1 MSATHDQFISS
12 LTHSLESRLPG
23 ADGSLATAFAVGL
36 WGAAPD
42 DELIERDPENDASAT
57 IACFRAFQHRQSD
70 EFRVS
75 IINPEYDR
83 DGWQSS
89 HTIVL
94 IVCPD
99 MPFVV
104 DSVLMELSH
113 HDLVTH
119 YLGNTVFRTQRD
131 PDGVLEAL
139 LPNGTS
145 EGNAEGFIYAEI
157 DRVVAG
163 QLAALRLRLEETL
176 DHVRV
181 VVRDFAPMKAQLHRI
196 ISELETDAGTSPAEE
211 VQEVIAF
218 LHWID
223 HENFTFLGYRE
234 FDYLDDEMRQRE
246 GTSLGILT
254 LRAAAST
261 RRLSEQ
267 SEATRAFLL
276 EPTLLSFSKSGT
288 KCRVHRPAYPD
299 SVSVKRFDDT
309 GQVIGEQ
316 TFLGL
321 YTSPVYTE
329 RPSRIPCIRRKVE
342 RVIEQSP
349 FEPRGFDGKVLAQV
363 LATYPRD
370 ELFQMSEA
378 ELLASAVAITYLHER
393 RKTRVFL
400 RRDRYGLFYT
410 CLVYI
415 PRELYNTH
423 LRVQIQ
429 NLLIEVLAAEDFEFE
444 PYFSESILVRL
455 QFNLRVAP
463 GSQAVFDDATL
474 EQQIIELASDW
485 SSELNEA
492 LVAAFGESRGRVLS
506 RRYASAFPAG
516 YREHFSARTAAYDVS
531 HTERLSDSRRLVMR
545 FSRLPEADRR
555 ELNLKVFHLGEPLP
569 LSDLLPQ
576 LEHMGLR
583 VNGEHPY
590 RIGLQSH
597 PVSIQDFHVS
607 YHRPLELDQI
617 GDRFEDAFIRI
628 WVGSVDDDSFN
639 RLILAAGLTWRQ
651 VAVLRSYAH
660 YMKQIRFGFS
670 EHFISD
676 TLNAHATLAC
686 QLVELFECRFDPA
699 TVDRDRYQLLGE
711 EFVLGLDDVE
721 LLNEDRILRRFAE
734 LIDAT
739 ERTNYYCGN
748 DEPRSFLSIK
758 LAPGRISELPRP
770 VPQHEI
776 FVCAPHMEGVHL
788 RGGPIAR
795 GGLRWSDRLE
805 DFRTEVLG
813 LAKAQIV
820 KNAVI
825 VPTGAKGGF
834 VIKTPPGGRGDAPDV
849 TRCYQDFIRGL
860 LDVTDNYID
869 GALVAPER
877 VVRYDADDP
886 YLVVAADK
894 GTASFSDVANAIA
907 DDYRFWLGDA
917 FASGG
922 SNGYDHKKMGITA
935 RGAWISVQRHFRE
948 RNLDVQRDSITV
960 IGIGDMSGDVFG
972 NGMLMSDSVKLVAAF
987 NHLHIFIDP
996 DPDPTASLGERQRLF
1011 ERPRSSWADYDL
1023 GLLSAG
1029 GGIYERSA
1037 KSIELGEAAR
1047 TLFDISAPALSPDQ
1061 LIHELLKAPIDL
1073 IWNGGI
1079 GTYVKSTDETHVE
1092 VGDRANDNIR
1102 IAASQLRCQ
1111 VFGEGGNLG
1120 MTQAARVEFARGGGS
1135 VNTDFIDNAGGVDC
1149 SDHEVNIKILLDGI
1163 VNAGDMTI
1171 KQRNL
1176 LLEEMT
1182 DAVADLVLTNNFR
1195 QAQALS
1201 LAEQHLRTRHTE
1213 YQRFISQMEQVQD
1226 LDRELETIPSD
1237 EALSERFVQG
1247 GALTRPELAVL
1258 LAYAK
1263 IYLKEQLIASE
1274 IHLDPTIA
1282 RQARSA
1288 FPALLRE
1295 RYDDA
1300 IGDHRLIRELIATQ
1314 LANDLVHHMGITF
1327 VAHVGEFI
1335 GSRADETVK
1344 AYLAAMDTFR
1354 IRESYREIEALD
1366 DVAEDVRLTLMLEQI
1381 QLGRRATR
1389 WFLRHRRAQ
1398 LDVGELVTQF
1408 GEGIELLRNE
1418 APRLMGQI
1426 TAARRATGIE
1436 RLQLRGL
1443 PEQVALRHANAAV
1456 LAVALPVIDAAD
1468 SGSDDLMEILDAY
1481 AQLGS
1486 ALRLD
1491 WLTEQLVQM
1500 PTATHWQAME
1510 RDALL
1515 DDVTSHQ
1522 GSLATRVLQ
1531 DAQGADKVAVW
1542 LAGYSEFTET
1552 WRGAIESAQ
1561 QAAVQDFSLF
1571 SMTCRKLNDLCRM
1584 LSAAPPIPLP
1594 HS

>member
-1 MSATHDQFISS
+1 MSATHDEFISS
-12 LTHSLESRLPG
+12 LTQSVESRLHG
-23 ADGSLATAFAVGL
+23 ADRSLAIPFAVGL
-36 WGAAPD
+36 WGPAPD
-42 DELIERDPENDASAT
+42 DELSERDPENDASAT
-57 IACFRAFQHRQSD
+57 IACFRAFQHRQPD

-75 IINPEYDR
+75 IVNPEYDR

-89 HTIVL
+89 HTVVL

-119 YLGNTVFRTQRD
+119 YLANTVFRTRRD
-131 PDGVLEAL
+131 SDGVLEAL
-139 LPNGTS
+139 PSGTT
-145 EGNAEGFIYAEI
+145 EGNPESFIYAEI
-157 DRVVAG
+157 DRVVEG
-163 QLAALRLRLEETL
+163 QLSALRLRLQETL

-181 VVRDFAPMKAQLHRI
+181 VVRDFLPMKAQLKRI
-196 ISELETDAGTSPAEE
+196 VSELETGGSANAQEE
-211 VQEVIAF
+211 VQEAIAF
-218 LHWID
+218 LNWID

-234 FDYLDDEMRQRE
+234 FDYVDDEMRQRE

-267 SEATRAFLL
+267 SAATRAFLL

-288 KCRVHRPAYPD
+288 KSRVHRPAYPD
-299 SVSVKRFDDT
+299 SISVKRFDDA
-309 GQVIGEQ
+309 GRVIGEQ

-329 RPSRIPCIRRKVE
+329 RPSRIPCIRRKVQ

-349 FEPRGFDGKVLAQV
+349 FDPRGFDGKVLARV

-370 ELFQMSEA
+370 ELFQMNET

-429 NLLIEVLAAEDFEFE
+429 NLLIETLAAEDSEFE

-455 QFNLRVAP
+455 HFNLRVAP
-463 GSQAVFDDATL
+463 GSEAVFDDAAL
-474 EQQIIELASDW
+474 ERQIIALASDW
-485 SSELNEA
+485 PSELNSA
-492 LVAAFGESRGRVLS
+492 LVESFGESRGRILS
-506 RRYASAFPAG
+506 RRYANAFPAG

-531 HTERLSDSRRLVMR
+531 HIERLSDSRRLVMR
-545 FSRLPEADRR
+545 FSRPPEADRR
-555 ELNLKVFHLGEPLP
+555 EMNLKVFHLGDPLP

-583 VNGEHPY
+583 VIGENPY

-597 PVSIQDFHVS
+597 PVSIQDFHLS
-607 YHRPLELDQI
+607 YRQPLELDQI

-628 WVGSVDDDSFN
+628 WDGSVDDDSFN

-651 VAVLRSYAH
+651 VVVLRSYAH

-676 TLNAHATLAC
+676 TLNTHATLAC
-686 QLVELFECRFDPA
+686 LLVELFESRFDPT
-699 TVDRDRYQLLGE
+699 TVDRDRYLRLGD

-739 ERTNYYCGN
+739 ERTNYYCGT

-795 GGLRWSDRLE
+795 GGIRWSDRLE
-805 DFRTEVLG
+805 DYRTEVLG

-834 VIKTPPGGRGDAPDV
+834 VVKTDPGGRRDTHDV
-849 TRCYQDFIRGL
+849 IHCYQDFIRGL
-860 LDVTDNYID
+860 LDVTDNFID
-869 GALVAPER
+869 GVLVPPER
-877 VVRYDADDP
+877 VIRYDDDDP

-948 RNLDVQRDSITV
+948 RNLDVQHESISV

-972 NGMLMSDSVKLVAAF
+972 NGMLLSNTVRLTAAF

-996 DPDPTASLGERQRLF
+996 DPDPLASFAERKRLF
-1011 ERPRSSWADYDL
+1011 ERPRSSWADYDID
-1023 GLLSAG
+1023 LLSTG

-1037 KSIELGEAAR
+1037 KSIELSEAAR

-1061 LIHELLKAPIDL
+1061 LIHELLKAPVDL

-1079 GTYVKSTDETHVE
+1079 GTYVKSTDETHAE

-1102 IAASQLRCQ
+1102 VDAAQLCCQ

-1120 MTQAARVEFARGGGS
+1120 MTQAARVEFARDGGS

-1149 SDHEVNIKILLDGI
+1149 SDHEVNIKILLNGI
-1163 VNAGDMTI
+1163 VGAGDMTH

-1182 DAVADLVLTNNFR
+1182 DAVAGLVLTNNFR
-1195 QAQALS
+1195 QTQALS
-1201 LAEQHLRTRHTE
+1201 LAQHHLRTRHAE
-1213 YQRFISQMEQVQD
+1213 YQRFISQMEQAQE
-1226 LDRELETIPSD
+1226 LDRELEAIPSD

-1263 IYLKEQLIASE
+1263 IHLKERLIASE
-1274 IHLDPTIA
+1274 IHLDPIIA
-1282 RQARSA
+1282 RQALSA
-1288 FPALLRE
+1288 FPTLLRD
-1295 RYDDA
+1295 RYEHE

-1335 GSRADETVK
+1335 GSRVDETVK
-1344 AYLAAMDTFR
+1344 AYLAAMDSFR

-1366 DVAEDVRLTLMLEQI
+1366 DVAEEVRLTLMLEQI
-1381 QLGRRATR
+1381 RLGRRATR

-1398 LDVGELVTQF
+1398 LDVGQLVAEF

-1426 TAARRATGIE
+1426 TAARRAAGIE
-1436 RLQLRGL
+1436 QLQMRGL
-1443 PEQVALRHANAAV
+1443 PEHVALRHANAAV
-1456 LAVALPVIDAAD
+1456 LAVALPIIDAAE
-1468 SGSDDLMEILDAY
+1468 GGNADLMQTLDAY

-1500 PTATHWQAME
+1500 PSATHWQAME

-1531 DAQGADKVAVW
+1531 DAQGTDKVAVW
-1542 LAGYSEFTET
+1542 LAGNAEFTEA

-1594 HS
+1594 RS